1 MAITISGT
9 TVTFNDSSTQT
20 TNVPNETAALSV
32 GAVGTYAFLVF
43 PSNTTARSAGFT
55 VAGSS
60 LRYSGV
66 DGEGYNSQGY
76 TPSGATP
83 GGTWRLM
90 GQLVNSSVS
99 VGKTTIAINPTTSVW
114 LRIS

>member
-1 MAITISGT
+1 MPTIISGT
-9 TVTFNDSSTQT
+9 TITFNDLSTQT
-20 TNVPNETAALSV
+20 TNVPNATAALSV
-32 GAVGTYAFLVF
+32 GAVGTYALLNL
-43 PSNTTARSAGFT
+43 PSNTTNRAAGFT

-60 LRYSGV
+60 LRYTGI

-76 TPSGATP
+76 TPAGATP

-90 GQLVNSSVS
+90 GELSNSSVT
-99 VGKTTIAINPTTSVW
+99 VGKSTITINPTTSVW

>member
-1 MAITISGT
+1 MPITISGT

-20 TNVPNETAALSV
+20 TNVPNATAALSV
-32 GAVGTYAFLVF
+32 GAVGTYAFLLF
-43 PSNTTARSAGFT
+43 PSNTTARAAGFT

-66 DGEGYNSQGY
+66 DGEGSPTQGY
-76 TPSGATP
+76 TPAGATP
-83 GGTWRLM
+83 GGTWMLM
-90 GQLVNSSVS
+90 GQLANSTVS
-99 VGKTTIAINPTTSVW
+99 AGKTTFTVNATTSVW